1 MDDVLEYL
9 LLKGVE
15 AVAIHGGKNQEER
28 IYAIDSFKS
37 HKKDVLVANDIASK
51 GIDLQNIQHIIN
63 YDMPNEIEDY
73 VHRIGRT
80 GRGGSTGIATTFV
93 DPSICSEAVLLD
105 LKLLLAEAKQNIPPF
120 LSELGGLSSN
130 VKPCSICGGLGHG
143 IDKCPKVLYYCVFY
157 IINLYILHRLVPWL
171 QNSSQILEQITM
183 KVNINKI
190 VFRSFN

>member
-1 MDDVLEYL
+1 MEHL

-15 AVAIHGGKNQEER
+15 AVAIHGGKTQEER

-51 GIDLQNIQHIIN
+51 GIDLQNIQHVIN

-105 LKLLLAEAKQNIPPF
+105 LKLLLAEAKQYVPSF
-120 LSELGGLSSN
+120 LSDMGENSAN
-130 VKPCSICGGLGHG
+130 IKPCSICGGLGHG
-143 IDKCPKVLYYCVFY
+143 IDKCPKVCHFSSS
-157 IINLYILHRLVPWL
+157 IFFILLFLDWC
-171 QNSSQILEQITM
+171 NGFKTTFKYSSKL
-183 KVNINKI
+183 
-190 VFRSFN
+190 

>member
-15 AVAIHGGKNQEER
+15 AVAIHGGKTQEER

-51 GIDLQNIQHIIN
+51 GIDLQNIQHVIN
-63 YDMPNEIEDY
+63 FDMPNEIEDY

-93 DPSICSEAVLLD
+93 DPTSCSEAVLLD
-105 LKLLLAEAKQNIPPF
+105 LKLLLAEAQQHIPSF
-120 LSELGGLSSN
+120 LSSLGELPSN
-130 VKPCSICGGLGHG
+130 AVPCSICGGLGHG
-143 IDKCPKVLYYCVFY
+143 IDKCPKVT
-157 IINLYILHRLVPWL
+157 IIYFFFCIVLIFLLLVDWR
-171 QNSSQILEQITM
+171 NG
-183 KVNINKI
+183 
-190 VFRSFN
+190 F